1 MKMANDKDFE
11 QVVDND
17 KTTLVD
23 FFATWCMPC
32 TMQAKVLEKLEQ
44 SRTLDFDIVK
54 VNVDESP
61 ELANKFEIGSIPTL
75 IVMKSGVVLKKSVG
89 FSEEAEVLDMVALAS
104 EWCKKSAL

>member
-1 MKMANDKDFE
+1 MKEANDKNFE
-11 QVVDND
+11 QVVN
-17 KTTLVD
+17 KERITLVD

-61 ELANKFEIGSIPTL
+61 ELASKFEISSIPTL
-75 IVMKSGVVLKKSVG
+75 VILKEGKVLKTSVG
-89 FSEEAEVLDMVALAS
+89 LSGENEILDMMSVIN
-104 EWCKKSAL
+104 

>member
-1 MKMANDKDFE
+1 MKEANDKDFE
-11 QVVDND
+11 QVVN
-17 KTTLVD
+17 KERITLVD

-61 ELANKFEIGSIPTL
+61 ELASKFEISSIPTL
-75 IVMKSGVVLKKSVG
+75 VILKEGKVLKTSVG
-89 FSEEAEVLDMVALAS
+89 LSEENEILDMMSTV
-104 EWCKKSAL
+104 K